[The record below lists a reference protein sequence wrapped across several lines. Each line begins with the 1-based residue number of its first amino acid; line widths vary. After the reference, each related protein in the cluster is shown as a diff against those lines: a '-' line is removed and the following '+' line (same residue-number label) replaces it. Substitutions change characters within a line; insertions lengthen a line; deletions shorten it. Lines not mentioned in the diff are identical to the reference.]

1 MLLLFPNFSINGFSF
16 DLLYFSY
23 RVFVGEIDHRVI
35 HRAEEIIAEDQIKL
49 ALNIWILEDQT
60 QEEEVSEYDGSE

>member
-35 HRAEEIIAEDQIKL
+35 HRAEEIVTEDQIKL
-49 ALNIWILEDQT
+49 ALNIWILEDHIQDD
-60 QEEEVSEYDGSE
+60 VSEYDGND